1 VSILPVIFQ
10 VLIPSVLAQ
19 GGEAPQGGPPQ
30 GSPLVMLVIFIGIF
44 YFLVIRPQNKT
55 RNEHALLLAALKKG
69 DRVVTDGG
77 IVGVVWQVD
86 DEQVL
91 VEVSDK
97 IRIPFLKSSVK
108 SLFGATDGD
117 KE

>member
-1 VSILPVIFQ
+1 MTLLLLSSLVM
-10 VLIPSVLAQ
+10 AQ
-19 GGEAPQGGPPQ
+19 GNAAPQAAPPA

-55 RNEHALLLAALKKG
+55 RNEHARLLAGLKKG
-69 DRVVTDGG
+69 DKVVTDGG
-77 IVGVVWQVD
+77 IVGIVWQVD

-91 VEVSDK
+91 VEVSEK
-97 IRIPFLKSSVK
+97 VQIPFLKSSVK
-108 SLFGATDGD
+108 SLVGPADSD

>member
-1 VSILPVIFQ
+1 VTWLL
-10 VLIPSVLAQ
+10 LISSVMAQESAAPRATPPS
-19 GGEAPQGGPPQ
+19 

-44 YFLVIRPQNKT
+44 YFLVIRPQNT
-55 RNEHALLLAALKKG
+55 ARNEHARLLAGLKKG
-69 DRVVTDGG
+69 DKVVTDGG

-91 VEVSDK
+91 VEISEKV
-97 IRIPFLKSSVK
+97 RIPFLKSSVK
-108 SLFGATDGD
+108 SLVGPADSD

>member
-1 VSILPVIFQ
+1 
-10 VLIPSVLAQ
+10 
-19 GGEAPQGGPPQ
+19 
-30 GSPLVMLVIFIGIF
+30 MLVIFIGIF
-44 YFLVIRPQNKT
+44 YFLVIRPQNKS
-55 RNEHALLLAALKKG
+55 RNEHSLLLAALKKG

-91 VEVSDK
+91 VEVSEK
-97 IRIPFLKSSVK
+97 VRIPFLKSSVK

>member
-1 VSILPVIFQ
+1 MFLTVNFPVLFQ
-10 VLIPSVLAQ
+10 SALAQ
-19 GGEAPQGGPPQ
+19 GGAAPQAAPQ
-30 GSPLVMLVIFIGIF
+30 GSPLIMLVIFIGIF
-44 YFLVIRPQNKT
+44 YFLVIRPQNKG

-97 IRIPFLKSSVK
+97 VRIPFLKSSVK
-108 SLFGATDGD
+108 SLFGPTEAD